1 MELNAPHSGRPP
13 RNPHADELW
22 PRIVLIPFISTD
34 LTGNTGILY
43 GVNRTANTLVIFDR
57 FSLENYNSVTFA
69 KSGSGKSYAT
79 KLEILRS
86 LMFDTDVIVIDPERE
101 YEFLSETVG
110 GRYFNISLSS
120 DHHINPFDLPIP
132 REEPVMM
139 ATLPVRSNNSMRFP
153 VSSLF
158 AV

>member
-1 MELNAPHSGRPP
+1 MIL
-13 RNPHADELW
+13 LQ
-22 PRIVLIPFISTD
+22 IK
-34 LTGNTGILY
+34 GILY
-43 GVNRTANTLVIFDR
+43 GINRHNSSLVIFDR

-101 YEFLSETVG
+101 YEYLAEAVG

-120 DHHINPFDLPIP
+120 DHHINPFDLTHSA
-132 REEPVMM
+132 R
-139 ATLPVRSNNSMRFP
+139 R
-153 VSSLF
+153 
-158 AV
+158 